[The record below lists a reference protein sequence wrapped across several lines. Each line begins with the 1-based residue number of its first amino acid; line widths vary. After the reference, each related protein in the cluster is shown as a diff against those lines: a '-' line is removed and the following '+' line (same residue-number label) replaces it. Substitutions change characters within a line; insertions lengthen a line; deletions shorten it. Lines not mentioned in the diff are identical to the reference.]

1 MQVYKAIAAVAAELA
16 QVGVGKLRKNE
27 QQGFRFRG
35 IDDVMN
41 ALSPVMARHGLM
53 LLPRVL
59 SRTVTERTNAKG
71 TALFYTVLDVE
82 YDIVSAEDA
91 SKHTVRVMG
100 EAMDSGDKA
109 TNKAMSAA
117 YKYAAFQAFCIPV
130 DGTPDADATTYE
142 VEPAEP
148 QGFAQWLLDLE
159 AVSEIGAAAVAEAWR
174 VSRPEFKTYAKAFHD
189 ANLTAIKARAAAVQ
203 VPVVGA

>member
-16 QVGVGKLRKNE
+16 QVGVGKRQKNE
-27 QQGFRFRG
+27 SQGFRFRG

-59 SRTVTERTNAKG
+59 SRTVVERANARG
-71 TALFYTVLDVE
+71 TALFYVVLDVE
-82 YDIVSAEDA
+82 YDIVAAEDG
-91 SKHTVRVMG
+91 SNHTVRVMG

-117 YKYAAFQAFCIPV
+117 YKYAMFQAFCVPV
-130 DGTPDADATTYE
+130 DGTPDADATTHE
-142 VEPAEP
+142 VVVTEPE
-148 QGFAQWLLDLE
+148 GSSQWLLDLE
-159 AVSEIGAAAVAEAWR
+159 VLAENGSAAVAEAWKT
-174 VSRPEFKTYAKAFHD
+174 SKPEYKTFAKTHYD
-189 ANLTAIKARAAAVQ
+189 QHLSGIKARAAQVQ
-203 VPVVGA
+203 A